1 MKQMIP
7 KSRPNFTKAQVES
20 YLGLYD
26 LAGYAVKILGV
37 RGYYKHTMG
46 DPDKNDVGIYD
57 DAMFVTS
64 PNPSNGGAG
73 FFKSYNANTDPSKI
87 FKNVA
92 ILKPGGPYLYKIGMH
107 NMKAPYEALRQY
119 GNVTVLRNG
128 IPVTDSPSHRFYI
141 DIHKGGNTTTSS
153 LGCQTICRPQ
163 WAGFLKDVKQ
173 QLALNKQTLIP
184 YILIEFK

>member
-1 MKQMIP
+1 MKVMIP
-7 KSRPNFTKAQVES
+7 NSRPQWTKAQVES

-26 LAGYAVKILGV
+26 LVKYPVKILGV

-46 DPDKNDVGIYD
+46 DPDQNDVGIYD
-57 DAMFVTS
+57 DALFVVS
-64 PNPSNGGAG
+64 KN
-73 FFKSYNANTDPSKI
+73 FFGSYNANTDPSRI
-87 FKNVA
+87 FDDVA
-92 ILKPGGPYLYKIGMH
+92 VLKAGGPYLYKIGMH

-141 DIHKGGNTTTSS
+141 DIHKGGNSTTSS
-153 LGCQTICRPQ
+153 LGCQTICPPQ
-163 WAGFLKDVKQ
+163 WPGFLQDVKQ
-173 QLALNKQTLIP
+173 QLLLNQQTLIP

>member
-7 KSRPNFTKAQVES
+7 KSRPQFTKAQVES

-26 LAGYAVKILGV
+26 LVKYPVKILGV
-37 RGYYKHTMG
+37 RGYYKTTMG
-46 DPDKNDVGIYD
+46 DPEKNDVGIYD
-57 DAMFVTS
+57 DALFVVS
-64 PNPSNGGAG
+64 KN
-73 FFKSYNANTDPSKI
+73 FFGSYNANTDPSKI
-87 FKNVA
+87 FKDVA
-92 ILKPGGPYLYKIGMH
+92 VLKPGGPYLYKIGMH

-141 DIHKGGNTTTSS
+141 DIHKGGNSTTSS
-153 LGCQTICRPQ
+153 LGCQTICPPQ

-173 QLALNKQTLIP
+173 QLALNQQTLIP